1 MVVTRRS
8 NNATKKNVA
17 VSTPKQEERSVSVK
31 RIKLQRKALKGLR
44 QQQQEPEQQEEDVQ
58 RGALEEQQQ
67 EPEQQQEDAQRE
79 ALEEQ
84 QQENEGLLVT
94 LLCFFL
100 CIYLNLL

>member
-44 QQQQEPEQQEEDVQ
+44 QQQQEPEQQ
-58 RGALEEQQQ
+58 
-67 EPEQQQEDAQRE
+67 QEDAQRE